1 MVFAKKKWGQNFL
14 VDNNLLDKIIKTI
27 NITDNETTLSNG
39 VDLVFYNDCTK
50 ASLSFNR
57 KEISQTEKLN
67 EVAFWLEFGGFGSK
81 AESKLSYSRVCSS

>member
-1 MVFAKKKWGQNFL
+1 MNYNF
-14 VDNNLLDKIIKTI
+14 
-27 NITDNETTLSNG
+27 TDNEMTLSNG

-81 AESKLSYSRVCSS
+81 SETKLSYSRACSS